1 MALFT
6 FRNVLYQAKNLL
18 FLLSKANY
26 IIFQTGKP
34 DQNWNTVFSIPAGTG
49 EAAAATTLLL
59 FREVGGVLGG
69 RSSVALVR
77 FSQPEIASS
86 LPGFDS
92 GFRVRTE
99 LAFSMEFL
107 RTWEKVKLGFYKLP
121 PASSK
126 RSTLEPRSFFLN
138 RICLKLA
145 RVWLILWD
153 PNSKR
158 GSIEDKSGKTRIY
171 KLPPASSKVSRVF

>member
-1 MALFT
+1 MQFHSLWLSSLLEMSCTKQRINCICSQRPITPFSK
-6 FRNVLYQAKNLL
+6 QARQIK
-18 FLLSKANY
+18 
-26 IIFQTGKP
+26 IEIQ
-34 DQNWNTVFSIPAGTG
+34 FSAIPAGTG
-49 EAAAATTLLL
+49 EAAAAATLLL

-107 RTWEKVKLGFYKLP
+107 RTWEKVKLGFTNYHPLLQKEVLLSP
-121 PASSK
+121 SHFSC
-126 RSTLEPRSFFLN
+126 N
-138 RICLKLA
+138 RNCLRLA
-145 RVWLILWD
+145 RV
-153 PNSKR
+153 
-158 GSIEDKSGKTRIY
+158 
-171 KLPPASSKVSRVF
+171 

>member
-1 MALFT
+1 MVSNAISFFMALFT
-6 FRNVLYQAKNLL
+6 FRDVLYQAKNLL
-18 FLLSKANY
+18 FLQRLITLFSKQASQ
-26 IIFQTGKP
+26 IKIEIQ
-34 DQNWNTVFSIPAGTG
+34 FSAIPAGTG
-49 EAAAATTLLL
+49 EAAAAATLLL

-107 RTWEKVKLGFYKLP
+107 RT
-121 PASSK
+121 
-126 RSTLEPRSFFLN
+126 
-138 RICLKLA
+138 
-145 RVWLILWD
+145 
-153 PNSKR
+153 
-158 GSIEDKSGKTRIY
+158 
-171 KLPPASSKVSRVF
+171 